1 MKKIILCFYLL
12 IAVNVLA
19 QRNNSE
25 NDFNYEVMSHIK
37 SQEFMFID
45 FGFGNI
51 DYIGNHLNLGLNTRV
66 MFHHF
71 FAENISFDFT
81 AKYRYLAFDLNSTNI
96 SYSRTNDLS
105 VPKGLELGVNG
116 YYSFFSKEHNTDHRV
131 TVRKVGNTN
140 YVADLPTKI
149 YTNLSAKFGINR
161 FDVPSNINFESNTPI
176 SITPPQNQGYP
187 VMGDLKYM
195 QPVWM
200 LNIGV
205 SRTAL
210 SHSVYKTDT
219 YGTVKYSNNVEF
231 FVDALIGLGRRNP
244 KELYYIHY
252 ENLNNPNTQTSYTKL
267 TDADIDIIMSSIK
280 YLPVGFQVGSRIS
293 GLNAHAMSY
302 SFLAGIS
309 PGYRADPG
317 DNFQSRFFLTL
328 SIAYRFTKMK

>member
-12 IAVNVLA
+12 IAANVFA

-25 NDFNYEVMSHIK
+25 NDFKYEVMSHIK

-81 AKYRYLAFDLNSTNI
+81 AKYRYLALDLNSNQI
-96 SYSRTNDLS
+96 NYSSSNDLS

-116 YYSFFSKEHNTDHRV
+116 YYTFFTKEHNKDQRV
-131 TVRKVGNTN
+131 VLRKAGNTS
-140 YVADLPTKI
+140 YVADLPARV
-149 YTNLSAKFGINR
+149 YTNYSVKIGINR
-161 FDVPSNINFESNTPI
+161 FDMPSHINFESNTSI
-176 SITPPQNQGYP
+176 STTPPQNQGYP
-187 VMGDLKYM
+187 VTGDLKYM
-195 QPVWM
+195 QPVWT
-200 LNIGV
+200 LNLGI
-205 SRTAL
+205 SRNLL
-210 SHSVYKTDT
+210 SHSIYKTDS

-244 KELYYIHY
+244 KELYFIRYDDV
-252 ENLNNPNTQTSYTKL
+252 NNPNTQTSYTEL
-267 TDADIDIIMSSIK
+267 TEADIDIIMSSIK
-280 YLPVGFQVGSRIS
+280 YLPVGFQIGSRLS

-309 PGYRADPG
+309 PGYKADPG